1 MLAEELLQFYRKH
14 IDLLGASELRN
25 IDRFAEVAADR
36 IAKGGAL
43 YLYDRGHLLSQELF
57 HRAGGLAL
65 IRPLELPDK
74 GSDIGRAENAVKE
87 SGLRSGDVLIV
98 GSVSGKNAFVVE
110 LAIRAKKIGVT
121 VAALTSLA
129 FSAQVKSDHPGGQRL
144 FEVADYVLD
153 IHAEAGDAILEV
165 PGLEEKMA
173 PISGIS
179 AAVIGWCL
187 KVQIADR
194 LLKLGLKPTVYL
206 SVNLPGGPERFDA
219 ANQRVRELGY

>member
-1 MLAEELLQFYRKH
+1 MLAERLLQFYKEH
-14 IDLLGASELRN
+14 IDKLGASELPH
-25 IDRFAEVAADR
+25 IERFAEAVADR

-65 IRPLELPDK
+65 IRPLELPEK
-74 GSDIGRAENAVKE
+74 GTDIGRAENAVKE
-87 SGLRSGDVLIV
+87 SGLRSGDVLII

-110 LAIRAKKIGVT
+110 LAIQAKKIGVT
-121 VAALTSLA
+121 VAALTSLP
-129 FSAQVKSDHPGGQRL
+129 FSALVESEHPGGQRL
-144 FEVADYVLD
+144 FEAADYVLD
-153 IHAEAGDAILEV
+153 IHAAAGDAILEV

-187 KVQIADR
+187 KVQIADH
-194 LLKLGLKPTVYL
+194 LLKRGIKPTVYI
-206 SVNLPGGPERFDA
+206 SVNLPGGSERFDT